1 MPHANNCILSAK
13 CKLAN
18 SDACNRSCGHFIA
31 MHGYSAKGGRVANA
45 NTPSDYRLLTLATS
59 PARESQ
65 AKIYATL
72 EKYCATFER
81 QFDDSADRIKSLY
94 MYSES
99 PGTGKTTTAISV
111 MNEWIIASYLGAI
124 KRNRQANLSPA
135 FFLDCNEWQTLFNEF
150 NRSNVPRDIA
160 EPASREYYKRMQA
173 AKTAPFVVCDDLG
186 VRDATTAF
194 RADLH
199 AVINA
204 RTTNGLP
211 TIYTSNLPIEEM
223 AVVFDQRL
231 YDRVREQ
238 CLPMHFDG
246 TSKRGRR

>member
-1 MPHANNCILSAK
+1 MTHANNCILSSR

-18 SDACNRSCGHFIA
+18 SEACTRSCGHFIA
-31 MHGYSAKGGRVANA
+31 MMGYSGKGGRVANA
-45 NTPSDYRLLTLATS
+45 DTPADYRLLTLATS

-65 AKIYATL
+65 AKIYGTL

-81 QFDDSADRIKSLY
+81 QFDESADRVKSLY

-124 KRNRQANLSPA
+124 KRNRQAKLSPA

-238 CLPMHFDG
+238 CLPLHFDG